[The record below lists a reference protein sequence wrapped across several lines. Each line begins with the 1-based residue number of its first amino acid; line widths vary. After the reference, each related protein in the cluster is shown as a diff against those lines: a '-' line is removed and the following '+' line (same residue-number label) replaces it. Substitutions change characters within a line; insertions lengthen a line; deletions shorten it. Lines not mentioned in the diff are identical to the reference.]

1 MVHRSQLGTRQH
13 ATPRDLDVICL
24 KQVNTTVRLC
34 FIFLGHDF
42 FDVNATIYKPN
53 GINSY
58 TSFGHS
64 NLKLFHFDS
73 QTKQAKFEQEKLRI
87 SQKLRSYKSYIPQ
100 QSTLV
105 SFGFNSR
112 DRHLILSW
120 RSGQVPMQS
129 SRKEENS

>member
-1 MVHRSQLGTRQH
+1 MIHRSQLGTRQH

-58 TSFGHS
+58 TSFGYS

-73 QTKQAKFEQEKLRI
+73 QTKQAKFEQEKLGI

-100 QSTLV
+100 RGRAKSVTAALKIP
-105 SFGFNSR
+105 F
-112 DRHLILSW
+112 
-120 RSGQVPMQS
+120 
-129 SRKEENS
+129 